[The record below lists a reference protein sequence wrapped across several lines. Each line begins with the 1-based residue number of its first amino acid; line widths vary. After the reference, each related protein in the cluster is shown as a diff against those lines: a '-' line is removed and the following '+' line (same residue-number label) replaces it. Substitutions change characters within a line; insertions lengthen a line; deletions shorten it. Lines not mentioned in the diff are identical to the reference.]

1 MGARLMAMRIL
12 ALIACLLVAG
22 PAAAQAPRASHCI
35 AVAEAPGVEY
45 VQRASYAGGLEP
57 FAVRLH
63 YIDHAMFLLE
73 TAAGATAVTDYVGF
87 IGATDFFPDVA
98 TMNRAH
104 SSHWTASPDPRIPHL
119 MRGWTGPGQAVETG
133 DLYVRNVP
141 TDIRGSVF
149 MEGQG
154 GSAIE
159 DGNSIYVFEA
169 AGLCIGHLGHLHHVP
184 DDAQYAA
191 LGRMDVVMAPVD
203 GGLTLPRAELIEVL
217 ATLKSQVVIPM
228 HWFGRGNLERFLSDM
243 SGEFEIERPG
253 GPAIELSLRDLP
265 DRPTIVVL
273 EPEWLIEPARPDA
286 ADPPAE

>member
-1 MGARLMAMRIL
+1 MRMFV
-12 ALIACLLVAG
+12 LIAALTMPLA
-22 PAAAQAPRASHCI
+22 AAAQAPRASHCI

-45 VQRASYAGGLEP
+45 VHHASYAGALDP
-57 FAVRLH
+57 FSVRLH

-73 TAAGATAVTDYVGF
+73 TAGGATAVTDYVGF
-87 IGATDFFPDVA
+87 IGATDFHPDVV

-104 SSHWTASPDPRIPHL
+104 SSHWTDRPDPRIPHV

-149 MEGQG
+149 AEGRG
-154 GSAIE
+154 GSAIA

-203 GGLTLPRAELIEVL
+203 GGLTLPRPELIEVL

-228 HWFGRGNLERFLSDM
+228 HWFGRANLERFLSEM
-243 SGEFEIERPG
+243 SGEFEIERTD
-253 GPAIELSLRDLP
+253 GPSIELSLRDLP

-273 EPEWLIEPARPDA
+273 EPEWLVEPARPA
-286 ADPPAE
+286 APNDE

>member
-1 MGARLMAMRIL
+1 MRTL
-12 ALIACLLVAG
+12 ALLLAVLAA
-22 PAAAQAPRASHCI
+22 PAHAQAPRASHCI
-35 AVAEAPGVEY
+35 AVAEAPGVEF
-45 VQRASYAGGLEP
+45 VQEAAYAGDLGP

-63 YIDHAMFLLE
+63 YIDHAMFLIE
-73 TAAGATAVTDYVGF
+73 TGGGATAVTDYVGF

-104 SSHWTASPDPRIPHL
+104 SSHWTSSPDPRIAHV
-119 MRGWTGPGQAVETG
+119 MRGWEGPGQAVETG

-149 MEGQG
+149 AEGQG
-154 GSAIE
+154 GGAIR

-203 GGLTLPRAELIEVL
+203 GGLTLPRAELVEVL
-217 ATLKSQVVIPM
+217 ETLRSQVVIPM
-228 HWFGRGNLERFLSDM
+228 HWFGRANLERFLSDM
-243 SGEFEIERPG
+243 SGTFEVERTG
-253 GPAIELSLRDLP
+253 GPTLDLSLRDLP

-273 EPEWLIEPARPDA
+273 EPAWLVEPARPA
-286 ADPPAE
+286 APSE

>member
-1 MGARLMAMRIL
+1 MRIL
-12 ALIACLLVAG
+12 AAILALLAA
-22 PAAAQAPRASHCI
+22 PAFAQAPRASHCI
-35 AVAEAPGVEY
+35 AVAQAPGVEF
-45 VQRASYAGGLEP
+45 VHRASFAGGLDP

-73 TAAGATAVTDYVGF
+73 TGGGATAITDYVGF
-87 IGATDFFPDVA
+87 IGATDFYPDVV

-104 SSHWTASPDPRIPHL
+104 SSHWTGAPDPRIPHV
-119 MRGWTGPGQAVETG
+119 MRGWTGAGQAVESG
-133 DLYVRNVP
+133 DLFVRNVP

-149 MEGQG
+149 AEGQG
-154 GSAIE
+154 GGATR

-203 GGLTLPRAELIEVL
+203 GGLTLPRPDLIEVL
-217 ATLKSQVVIPM
+217 RTLRSQVVIPM
-228 HWFGRGNLERFLSDM
+228 HWFGRSNLERFLVEM
-243 SGEFEIERPG
+243 AGEFEIERPG
-253 GPAIELSLRDLP
+253 AASIELSLRDLP

-273 EPEWLIEPARPDA
+273 EPEWLIEPAG
-286 ADPPAE
+286 PAE

>member
-1 MGARLMAMRIL
+1 MRTI
-12 ALIACLLVAG
+12 LIALLAM
-22 PAAAQAPRASHCI
+22 PLAAQAQVPRASHCI
-35 AVAEAPGVEY
+35 AIAEAPGVEY
-45 VQRASYAGGLEP
+45 VHRAAYSGDVDAFG
-57 FAVRLH
+57 VRLH

-73 TAAGATAVTDYVGF
+73 TGGGTTAVTDYVGF
-87 IGATDFFPDVA
+87 LGASDFYPDVA

-104 SSHWTASPDPRIPHL
+104 SSHWTASPDPRIPNL
-119 MRGWTGPGQAVETG
+119 MRGWEGPGQSVESG

-141 TDIRGSVF
+141 TDIRGNVF
-149 MEGQG
+149 VEGR

-217 ATLKSQVVIPM
+217 ETLRSQVVIPM
-228 HWFGRGNLERFLSDM
+228 HWFGRGNLERFLDDM
-243 SGEFEIERPG
+243 SGAFAVERPG
-253 GPAIELSLRDLP
+253 TAVLDLSLRDLP

-273 EPEWLIEPARPDA
+273 EPEWLVEPARPDA
-286 ADPPAE
+286 PAE